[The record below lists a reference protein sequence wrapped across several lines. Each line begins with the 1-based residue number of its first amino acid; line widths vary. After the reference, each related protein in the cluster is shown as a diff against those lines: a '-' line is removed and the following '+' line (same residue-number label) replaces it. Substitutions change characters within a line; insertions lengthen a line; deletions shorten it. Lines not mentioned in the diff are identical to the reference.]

1 MMVKLTIAFRLC
13 HSFPFQVLH
22 GISIKRREQVV
33 TEVQEGVKSVVFQS
47 HDFPEEEDEKKLNE
61 KIRD

>member
-1 MMVKLTIAFRLC
+1 
-13 HSFPFQVLH
+13 
-22 GISIKRREQVV
+22 VV

-47 HDFPEEEDEKKLNE
+47 HDFPEEEDEDDEKKLNE